1 MKQYTHILAALDV
14 LNNPSVDA
22 FDEACR
28 VAVKH
33 GADLTLAY
41 VFHYNEYSSLG
52 WMDPVG
58 IKRLYAEAEYQLDA
72 YRKRAEEQGVSKVKT
87 VLDNGVPKKRLV
99 NQLCE
104 RFEPDLIVVG
114 QSGGNVLEQ
123 AVQGNTITKTVQK
136 HAPCDV
142 HVVGPAI
149 ASIQRAHTAPLQ

>member
-1 MKQYTHILAALDV
+1 MKQYSHILAALDV

-52 WMDPVG
+52 WMDPIG
-58 IKRLYAEAEYQLDA
+58 IKRLHAEAEYQLNA
-72 YRKRAEEQGVSKVKT
+72 YRKNAKEKGVPKVKA

-114 QSGGNVLEQ
+114 QSGGNAFGQVI
-123 AVQGNTITKTVQK
+123 QGNTVTKTVQK

-142 HVVGPAI
+142 HVVDHAI

>member
-1 MKQYTHILAALDV
+1 MKQYNHILAALDV
-14 LNNPSVDA
+14 LSNPNVDA

-33 GADLTLAY
+33 DADLTLAY

-52 WMDPVG
+52 WMDPIG
-58 IKRLYAEAEYQLDA
+58 IRRLYAEAEYRLEA
-72 YRKRAEEQGVSKVKT
+72 YRKRGEEKGVPRVKT

-104 RFEPDLIVVG
+104 KVDPDLIIVG
-114 QSGGNVLEQ
+114 QSGGNALGQ
-123 AVQGNTITKTVQK
+123 AIQGNTTTKTVLK

-142 HVVGPAI
+142 HVVDPAI